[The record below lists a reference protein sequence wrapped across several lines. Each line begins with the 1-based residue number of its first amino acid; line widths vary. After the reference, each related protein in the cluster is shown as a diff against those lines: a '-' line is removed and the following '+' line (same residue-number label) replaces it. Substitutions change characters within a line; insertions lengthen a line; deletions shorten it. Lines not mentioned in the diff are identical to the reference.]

1 MLLFHFVCSIF
12 LLMNLVL
19 ILVLRQADLELKT
32 CLSLSGV
39 DSILVCAARPVA
51 TPIAHDSVF
60 MDDKLK
66 DVQIFF

>member
-1 MLLFHFVCSIF
+1 M
-12 LLMNLVL
+12 
-19 ILVLRQADLELKT
+19 RQADLELKT

-66 DVQIFF
+66 VNEGWGGTAIYPRSKS